1 MPNIKDRLADSIF
14 TSGFILIHLS
24 TLLVFWAGASWFAV
38 GICVAMYYL
47 RMFGITG
54 GYHRYFSHR
63 TYKTSRF
70 FQSVLAFTGAMALQK
85 GPLWWA
91 AHHRHHHRFSD
102 TEDDV
107 HSPITNTLWW
117 SHVGWIFS
125 EKSKSTRWK
134 LIPDLAKFPELHWLE
149 KNHLVAPVSLAVV
162 MFALGTLL
170 ESVAPGLGTSGFQLV
185 VWGFLI
191 STVLLWHGTF
201 TINSLSHRIGRRR
214 FDTPDHSR
222 NNWFL
227 ALITMGEGWHNN
239 HHRYLASERQGF
251 YWWEID
257 AAHYVLKGLSLL
269 GIVWDLKTPPANIYR
284 EAIEG
289 KPQTRDERKMTG
301 VARDRQAIRQRKM
314 RTEKI
319 EEMAESES

>member
-1 MPNIKDRLADSIF
+1 MRSFKERLADTVF
-14 TSGFILIHLS
+14 TSGFVLIHLS
-24 TLLVFWAGASWFAV
+24 TLLAIWAGASWFAV

-47 RMFGITG
+47 RMFGITA

-63 TYKTSRF
+63 TFRTSRF
-70 FQSVLAFTGAMALQK
+70 FQFVLAFTGSMALQK

-107 HSPITNTLWW
+107 HSPITGTLWW

-125 EKSKSTRWK
+125 EKSKETRWK
-134 LIPDLAKFPELHWLE
+134 LIPDLTKFPELAWLE
-149 KNHLVAPVSLAVV
+149 RYHLVAPLTLAVA

-170 ESVAPGLGTSGFQLV
+170 ESVAPGLGTNGFQLV

-227 ALITMGEGWHNN
+227 AIITMGEGWHNN

-257 AAHYVLKGLSLL
+257 TAHYVLKALSLL
-269 GIVWDLKTPPANIYR
+269 GIVSDLRTPPESIYR

-289 KPQTRDERKMTG
+289 RVASRTQRRLQRS
-301 VARDRQAIRQRKM
+301 ARDKRAIGQKRVRQ
-314 RTEKI
+314 EV
-319 EEMAESES
+319 EVGE